1 MKFTENT
8 TSLELMNA
16 YRDSVFSCL
25 QEIEDMVN
33 RLPDLQERDRAYKTR
48 KIILRWFDRFGG
60 L

>member
-8 TSLELMNA
+8 TSAEIMQA
-16 YRDSVFSCL
+16 YKDSVFSCL
-25 QEIEDMVN
+25 DEIDSMIN

-48 KIILRWFDRFGG
+48 KIILKWFDRIGG